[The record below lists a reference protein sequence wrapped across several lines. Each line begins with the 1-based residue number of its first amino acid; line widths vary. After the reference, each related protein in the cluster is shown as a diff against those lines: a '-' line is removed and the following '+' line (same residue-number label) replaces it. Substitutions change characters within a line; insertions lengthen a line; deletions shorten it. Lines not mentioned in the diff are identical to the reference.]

1 MRFCPKCGT
10 MLEPTKKDK
19 KIILRCPRCGYEEVI
34 KPTKTSEYKLVVKS
48 GEENRVKTTSLVSE
62 GKATLRKKEEIEQEK
77 EEFYEVFLDLMSE
90 EEGS

>member
-10 MLEPTKKDK
+10 MLEPVKRNKKT
-19 KIILRCPRCGYEEVI
+19 ILRCPRCGYEEVV
-34 KPTKTSEYKLVVKS
+34 KSTKSSEYKLVVKS
-48 GEENRVKTTSLVSE
+48 GKENKVKTTSLVSE
-62 GKATLRKKEEIEQEK
+62 GKVTSRKKEEIEQEK

>member
-10 MLEPTKKDK
+10 MLEPTKREK
-19 KIILRCPRCGYEEVI
+19 KIVLKCPRCGYEEVV
-34 KPTKTSEYKLVVKS
+34 KSTKSSEYKLVVKS
-48 GEENRVKTTSLVSE
+48 GEENKVKTTSLVSE
-62 GKATLRKKEEIEQEK
+62 GKVTSRKKEEIEQEK